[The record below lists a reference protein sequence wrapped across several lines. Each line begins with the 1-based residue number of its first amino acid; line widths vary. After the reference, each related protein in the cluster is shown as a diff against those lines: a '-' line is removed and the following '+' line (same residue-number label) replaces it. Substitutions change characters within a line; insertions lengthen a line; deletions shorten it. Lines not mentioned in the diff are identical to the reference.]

1 MSINLRLAFQQL
13 VSLLMQSAYHHV
25 LPLIAVSPEGSVS
38 LSLEMVIAD
47 VGGNVTFSCS
57 VQGGPDNEYQ
67 WWHNGGNLIG
77 ETNTILTTGNIG
89 AVNGG
94 SYTCVVGNAAG
105 NDSATATLYVVP
117 TIVTQPADILTR
129 NGTVVNFSCEAESF
143 PAPEYQW
150 DKFDKTMGT
159 FIRVVSD
166 SVLEFSPA
174 VFGDEGRYRCVA
186 SLPGTNRNDT
196 STQVVL
202 TGRQMGYNI

>member
-1 MSINLRLAFQQL
+1 M
-13 VSLLMQSAYHHV
+13 
-25 LPLIAVSPEGSVS
+25 SPEGSVS

-47 VGGNVTFSCS
+47 VGRNVTFSCS

-77 ETNTILTTGNIG
+77 ETNTILTIGNID

-94 SYTCVVGNAAG
+94 NYTCVVSNAAG
-105 NDSATATLYVVP
+105 NYSATATLYVVP

-166 SVLEFSPA
+166 SALQPPKGERGIRMFSEMQNVSSQYIDPSNVA
-174 VFGDEGRYRCVA
+174 ISRYFDMRFQE
-186 SLPGTNRNDT
+186 STHQLPKIIN
-196 STQVVL
+196 
-202 TGRQMGYNI
+202 